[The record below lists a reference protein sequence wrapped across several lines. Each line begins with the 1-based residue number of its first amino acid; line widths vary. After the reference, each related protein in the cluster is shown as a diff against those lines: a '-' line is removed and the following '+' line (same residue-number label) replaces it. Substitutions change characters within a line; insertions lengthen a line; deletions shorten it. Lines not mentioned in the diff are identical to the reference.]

1 MKITNFINLYFY
13 PKNSIYFLFIFS
25 SNILPKRKKYCP
37 VHQVKGD
44 ENQEMIEEHREE
56 KNMEDG
62 DDNKNIW
69 KQEDMPKNSEQIEEA
84 SNRLNPEHKRYIT
97 YTMDFKK
104 QIIQEVNKNNNI

>member
-1 MKITNFINLYFY
+1 MYQIEEFNKY
-13 PKNSIYFLFIFS
+13 IY
-25 SNILPKRKKYCP
+25 R
-37 VHQVKGD
+37 QVKGD
-44 ENQEMIEEHREE
+44 ENQEILEEHREE

-62 DDNKNIW
+62 DDNKNIR
-69 KQEDMPKNSEQIEEA
+69 KQEDMPKNFEQIEEV

>member
-1 MKITNFINLYFY
+1 MYQFEEFTKY
-13 PKNSIYFLFIFS
+13 IYQ
-25 SNILPKRKKYCP
+25 
-37 VHQVKGD
+37 QVEGD
-44 ENQEMIEEHREE
+44 ENQEILEELREE

-62 DDNKNIW
+62 EDNKNIL
-69 KQEDMPKNSEQIEEA
+69 KQGNIVNKFKQIEGA